1 MAADSDTNN
10 QFVERREHPRAV
22 VKIEIEFK
30 HTIDFVT
37 SYMLN
42 ISKGGLFIKTDEA
55 LPLDTIVFLRFTLPG
70 DTKPIETDGKVVWCN
85 NREEKGYFPKGM
97 GIKFLALNSDDAEK
111 IKEFVEEHLEH
122 IQSRSF
128 LQNRLCSMKNWLIP
142 SQG

>member
-1 MAADSDTNN
+1 MAGDSDTNN
-10 QFVERREHPRAV
+10 KFIERREHPRAV

-70 DTKPIETDGKVVWCN
+70 DTKLIETEGKVVWCN
-85 NREEKGYFPKGM
+85 TKKGKGYFPRGM
-97 GIKFLALNSDDAEK
+97 GIKFLRLNSDDAEK
-111 IKEFVEEHLEH
+111 IKIFVDEHLAQ
-122 IQSRSF
+122 IQSHSI
-128 LQNRLCSMKNWLIP
+128 L
-142 SQG
+142 

>member
-1 MAADSDTNN
+1 MAGDSDTNN

-70 DTKPIETDGKVVWCN
+70 DTKLIETAGKVVWCHT
-85 NREEKGYFPKGM
+85 RKEKGYFPNGM
-97 GIKFLALNSDDAEK
+97 GIKFLKLHSDDAEK
-111 IKEFVEEHLEH
+111 IKIFVDQHLAQ

-128 LQNRLCSMKNWLIP
+128 L
-142 SQG
+142 

>member
-1 MAADSDTNN
+1 MAGDSEINN

-30 HTIDFVT
+30 HTIDFVS

-55 LPLDTIVFLRFTLPG
+55 LPLDTIVFLRFTLP
-70 DTKPIETDGKVVWCN
+70 DDNKPIETAGKVVWCN
-85 NREEKGYFPKGM
+85 TRKEKGYFPNGM
-97 GIKFLALNSDDAEK
+97 GIKFLKLHSNDAEK
-111 IKEFVEEHLEH
+111 IKIFVDEHLAQ

-128 LQNRLCSMKNWLIP
+128 L
-142 SQG
+142 

>member
-1 MAADSDTNN
+1 MASDSDTNN
-10 QFVERREHPRAV
+10 KFVEKREHPRAV

-70 DTKPIETDGKVVWCN
+70 DTKLIETEGKVVWCN
-85 NREEKGYFPKGM
+85 TKKEKGYFPRGM
-97 GIKFLALNSDDAEK
+97 GIKFLRLNPDDAEK
-111 IKEFVEEHLEH
+111 IKIFVDEHLAQ
-122 IQSRSF
+122 IQSHSF
-128 LQNRLCSMKNWLIP
+128 L
-142 SQG
+142 

>member
-1 MAADSDTNN
+1 MANDSETNN
-10 QFVERREHPRAV
+10 KFVEKREHPRAV

-70 DTKPIETDGKVVWCN
+70 DTKLIETEGKVVWCN
-85 NREEKGYFPKGM
+85 TKKEKGYFPRGM
-97 GIKFLALNSDDAEK
+97 GIKFIRLNSDDAEK
-111 IKEFVEEHLEH
+111 IKIFVDEHLAQ
-122 IQSRSF
+122 IQSHSF
-128 LQNRLCSMKNWLIP
+128 L
-142 SQG
+142 